1 MYFVS
6 ISRRFGPAV
15 LSTKEQVEQRD
26 LYRKILE
33 FEQETVRACRCLIMK
48 RKGATIEFRP
58 SLDIEPL
65 PHWWEASAL
74 IGHFCSPVMCISIPI
89 RRFQRFKFCFPVLFK
104 GMAKAF
110 T

>member
-26 LYRKILE
+26 LYTKILE

-48 RKGATIEFRP
+48 RKGATIEFRA
-58 SLDIEPL
+58 IQGK
-65 PHWWEASAL
+65 HML
-74 IGHFCSPVMCISIPI
+74 IGQNLLLNETDNISSFGI
-89 RRFQRFKFCFPVLFK
+89 Q
-104 GMAKAF
+104 
-110 T
+110 

>member
-1 MYFVS
+1 MYFFS

-33 FEQETVRACRCLIMK
+33 FEQETVRACECLIMK

-74 IGHFCSPVMCISIPI
+74 TNRPPLLSSYVYLNSN
-89 RRFQRFKFCFPVLFK
+89 
-104 GMAKAF
+104 KAF
-110 T
+110 PKA